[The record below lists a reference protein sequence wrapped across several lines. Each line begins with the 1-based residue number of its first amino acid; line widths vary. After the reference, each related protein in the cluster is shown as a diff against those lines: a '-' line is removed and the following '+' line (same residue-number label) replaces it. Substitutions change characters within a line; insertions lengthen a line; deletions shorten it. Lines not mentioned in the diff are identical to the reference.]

1 MGADAELAEVISVCV
16 CGFLQRGRKGH
27 PPTPLK
33 KKENKNSTQK
43 SKMKWLGPLLKIII
57 KKIHSLAHQTAA
69 TYGWVGAER
78 AEGARAARVN
88 SGRRPL
94 EGDPISPPQP

>member
-57 KKIHSLAHQTAA
+57 KKNPFFSPPNSCYL
-69 TYGWVGAER
+69 WVGGSREGGGR
-78 AEGARAARVN
+78 AGGPCEFR
-88 SGRRPL
+88 
-94 EGDPISPPQP
+94 